1 MQLGRVLGTVTA
13 TVKSPSLQS
22 HTLLIV
28 EPVGVTDPSGDPP
41 QVAVDTVGAGQGDL
55 VLLVRGSSVR
65 QVPETRAVATDLAI
79 VAIVDA
85 VHVKPFKAPKRPTT
99 K

>member
-13 TVKSPSLQS
+13 TVKTPSLHSQR
-22 HTLLIV
+22 LLIV
-28 EPVGVTDPSGDPP
+28 EPLGLTEPSGDPP
-41 QVAVDTVGAGQGDL
+41 QVAVDTVGAGSGDL
-55 VLLVRGSSVR
+55 VLIVRGSSAR

-85 VHVKPFKAPKRPTT
+85 VHAKSFKALKRPTT